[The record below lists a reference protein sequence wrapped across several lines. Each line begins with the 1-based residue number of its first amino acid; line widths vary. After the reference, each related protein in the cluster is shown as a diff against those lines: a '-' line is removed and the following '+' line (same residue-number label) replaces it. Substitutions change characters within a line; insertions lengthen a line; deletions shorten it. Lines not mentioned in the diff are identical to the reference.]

1 MIYYYLKT
9 DTEAQMWEA
18 LETAGLARKEYDPED
33 PLNVAPEE
41 STEGWEPT
49 GAFDWAFTGLALDVI
64 GLIYKPTGNMLTD
77 DESVEY
83 PEMAPI
89 EGWHANLITAEEV
102 DDLPIIVP
110 PATPYRVWAGDNK

>member
-18 LETAGLARKEYDPED
+18 LEAAGLAKREYDRED

-41 STEGWEPT
+41 PTEGWQPT
-49 GAFDWAFTGLALDVI
+49 GAFEWVFTGLALDVI

-77 DESVEY
+77 DEGVEY
-83 PEMAPI
+83 PETAPI
-89 EGWHANLITAEEV
+89 DGWHANLITAEEV
-102 DDLPIIVP
+102 EGLPEIVAP
-110 PATPYRVWAGDNK
+110 ETPFRIWSGQ

>member
-1 MIYYYLKT
+1 MYYYYLKT
-9 DTEAQMWEA
+9 DTEAQMWDA
-18 LETAGLARKEYDPED
+18 LEAAGLARKEYNPED

-41 STEGWEPT
+41 PTEGWEPT
-49 GAFDWAFTGLALDVI
+49 GAFDWVFMGLALDVI

-77 DESVEY
+77 DEGVEY

-102 DDLPIIVP
+102 DDLPVIVP
-110 PATPYRVWAGDNK
+110 PATPYRVFAGDN